1 MQCLISVRGYLP
13 MVNVVIMQHAGPDD
27 YASGHAA
34 IAAAQSLVDSGA
46 KVLQVFFYGPGVLY
60 ASHHLQFPSG
70 VNNLQQQWL
79 EFATTQ
85 HIPLVM
91 CSTVANQYGIQ
102 PSAPPSGN
110 LAAGFSSGGLTEF
123 MEALSNADTLLQFQ
137 PEPELQLQLQHSCQK
152 ETVAVRELL
161 QRNSKT
167 TKYIANEPANDA
179 YDAALLFEFNHSPWQ
194 AISRHGLDMLL
205 MAVSLDIPCQA
216 IYNNAALSQLV
227 VPTEQSGHDPLKKIA
242 MLNDVFDFTEFYSSA
257 SDMVAA
263 GNQQYRV
270 PLQEASVEQIA
281 QMQARAKHHIIF

>member
-1 MQCLISVRGYLP
+1 

-34 IAAAQSLVDSGA
+34 IAAAQALVDSGA
-46 KVLQVFFYGPGVLY
+46 KVLQIFFYGPGVLY
-60 ASHHLQFPSG
+60 ASHHLHFPSG

-79 EFATTQ
+79 EFAKTQ
-85 HIPLVM
+85 HIPLVV
-91 CSTVANQYGIQ
+91 CSTVANQYGIE
-102 PSAPPSGN
+102 PSPPPSGS

-123 MEALSNADTLLQFQ
+123 MEALSTADTLLQFQ
-137 PEPELQLQLQHSCQK
+137 PEPELQHPLQHSLQQK
-152 ETVAVRELL
+152 QGTAREFL

-167 TKYIANEPANDA
+167 AKHIAKEPASDA
-179 YDAALLFEFNHSPWQ
+179 SDAALLFEFNHSPWQ

-242 MLNDVFDFTEFYSSA
+242 MLCDVFDFTEFYSSA
-257 SDMVAA
+257 NDLVAVDSK
-263 GNQQYRV
+263 QYRV
-270 PLQEASVEQIA
+270 PLQEASAEQIT
-281 QMQARAKHHIIF
+281 QMKASAKHHIIF

>member
-1 MQCLISVRGYLP
+1 

-34 IAAAQSLVDSGA
+34 IAAAQALVDSGA

-60 ASHHLQFPSG
+60 SSHYLQFPSG
-70 VNNLQQQWL
+70 VKNLQQQWL

-85 HIPLVM
+85 HTPLVV
-91 CSTVANQYGIQ
+91 CSTVANQYGIE
-102 PSAPPSGN
+102 PNVPPSGS

-123 MEALSNADTLLQFQ
+123 MEALSKADTLLQFQ
-137 PEPELQLQLQHSCQK
+137 PGLQHSCQHSCRQ

-167 TKYIANEPANDA
+167 AKDITNDASSDA

-227 VPTEQSGHDPLKKIA
+227 VPTEQNGYDPLKKIA
-242 MLNDVFDFTEFYSSA
+242 MLNNVFDFTEFYSPA

-270 PLQEASVEQIA
+270 PLQEASAEQIA
-281 QMQARAKHHIIF
+281 QMQASAKHHIIF